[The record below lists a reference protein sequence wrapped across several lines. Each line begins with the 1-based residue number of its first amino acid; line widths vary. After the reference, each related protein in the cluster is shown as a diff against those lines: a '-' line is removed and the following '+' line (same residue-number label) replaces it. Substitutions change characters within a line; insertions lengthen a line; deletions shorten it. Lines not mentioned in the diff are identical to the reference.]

1 MVQVVLMERVHLSK
15 TDSYLSDFLDYL
27 KNEKLYTND
36 TLKNYQIDLK
46 QFKEFLHS
54 KNQDLHI
61 AERSHIESFFMKL
74 NSLGLSPSSLAR
86 KASTLRSYFLFLL
99 KTSVISISPMID
111 IKTPK
116 LSKKLP
122 NILSI
127 SDVDTLCNIDASSS
141 VSKRD
146 RAIIEVMY
154 SSALRLSEL
163 SSLNT
168 DSVDIESKYVKVI
181 GKGKKERILP
191 LGAKASEA
199 LSDWT
204 RVRCDLRPVDNA
216 LFINKFGTR
225 LSNRS
230 IQNRINFWVKKQGLN
245 CKISPHTLRH
255 SCATHLLEASGD
267 LRAVQEFLGHEDIS
281 TTQIYTN
288 INFEY
293 LKKVYE
299 KSHPRARNLK
309 S

>member
-1 MVQVVLMERVHLSK
+1 MVQVVLMEKEHLSK
-15 TDSYLSDFLDYL
+15 IDTYLNDFLNYL
-27 KNEKLYTND
+27 KNEKLYTID
-36 TLKNYQIDLK
+36 TLKNYLIDLK
-46 QFKEFLHS
+46 QFREFLQS
-54 KNQDLHI
+54 NNQDLHT
-61 AERSHIESFFMKL
+61 ADRLHIESFFMKL
-74 NSLGLSPSSLAR
+74 NSLGLSASSLAR

-99 KTSVISISPMID
+99 KTSVISSSPMVG

-127 SDVDTLCNIDASSS
+127 SDVDTLCNIDASNG

-146 RAIIEVMY
+146 RAIIEVLY

-163 SSLNT
+163 SSLDI
-168 DSVDIESKYVKVI
+168 DSVDIEAKCVKVI

-204 RVRCDLRPVDNA
+204 SARCDLHPVDNA
-216 LFINKFGTR
+216 LFINKFGSR

-230 IQNRINFWVKKQGLN
+230 IQNRLNFWVKKQGLN

-288 INFEY
+288 MDFEH
-293 LKKVYE
+293 LNRVY
-299 KSHPRARNLK
+299 KNSHPRA
-309 S
+309 

>member
-1 MVQVVLMERVHLSK
+1 MVLVVLMGREHLSK
-15 TDSYLSDFLDYL
+15 TDAYLSDFLDYL
-27 KNEKLYTND
+27 KNEKLYTID

-46 QFKEFLHS
+46 QFREFLHS
-54 KNQDLHI
+54 KNQDLHT
-61 AERSHIESFFMKL
+61 ADRLHIESFFMKL

-99 KTSVISISPMID
+99 KTSVISISPMIG

-127 SDVDTLCNIDASSS
+127 SDVDTLCNIDASSI

-168 DSVDIESKYVKVI
+168 DSVDTESKCVKVI

-199 LSDWT
+199 LSEWASA
-204 RVRCDLRPVDNA
+204 RRDLRPVDNA

-288 INFEY
+288 MDFEH
-293 LKKVYE
+293 LNRVY
-299 KSHPRARNLK
+299 KNSHPRA
-309 S
+309 

>member
-1 MVQVVLMERVHLSK
+1 MERVHLSK

-46 QFKEFLHS
+46 QISEFLHS
-54 KNQDLHI
+54 KNQDLYTADRI
-61 AERSHIESFFMKL
+61 HIESFFMKL

-163 SSLNT
+163 SSLNI
-168 DSVDIESKYVKVI
+168 DSVDIESKCVKVI

-204 RVRCDLRPVDNA
+204 SARCDLRPVDNA

-288 INFEY
+288 MDFEH
-293 LKKVYE
+293 LNRVYQN
-299 KSHPRARNLK
+299 SHPRA
-309 S
+309 

>member
-1 MVQVVLMERVHLSK
+1 MVRAILTSEQLHIDQFLKYLQYERQ
-15 TDSYLSDFLDYL
+15 
-27 KNEKLYTND
+27 YTND
-36 TLKNYQIDLK
+36 TLVNYKIDLK
-46 QFKEFLHS
+46 QYIEYLKQNNLNIDNVV
-54 KNQDLHI
+54 KNNL
-61 AERSHIESFFMKL
+61 EKFFMNLHK
-74 NSLGLSPSSLAR
+74 LGLSATSLAR
-86 KASTLRSYFLFLL
+86 KASTLRSFYSYLL
-99 KTSVISISPMID
+99 KTSQISIMPMSG

-127 SDVDTLCNIDASSS
+127 SDINILCSISETTMVAL
-141 VSKRD
+141 RD
-146 RAIIEVMY
+146 KAIIEVMY

-163 SSLNT
+163 SQLNI
-168 DSVDIESKYVKVI
+168 DSMDINSKYIKVT

-191 LGAKASEA
+191 LGKQA
-199 LSDWT
+199 LLALQVWITKRAECNPNSA
-204 RVRCDLRPVDNA
+204 A
-216 LFINKFGTR
+216 LFINKYGDR

-288 INFEY
+288 MDFEH
-293 LKKVYE
+293 LNKVY
-299 KSHPRARNLK
+299 KNSHPRA
-309 S
+309 

>member
-1 MVQVVLMERVHLSK
+1 MEREHLSK

-46 QFKEFLHS
+46 QFSEFLHS
-54 KNQDLHI
+54 KNQDLHT
-61 AERSHIESFFMKL
+61 ADRLHIESFFMKL

-163 SSLNT
+163 SSLNI
-168 DSVDIESKYVKVI
+168 DSVDIESKCVKVI

-204 RVRCDLRPVDNA
+204 SARRDLRPVDNS

-288 INFEY
+288 MDFEH
-293 LKKVYE
+293 LNRVY
-299 KSHPRARNLK
+299 KNSHPRA
-309 S
+309 

>member
-1 MVQVVLMERVHLSK
+1 MTPSK
-15 TDSYLSDFLDYL
+15 TIRSISSNL
-27 KNEKLYTND
+27 KNFCIVNNLTKLFSA
-36 TLKNYQIDLK
+36 TLLLELSQSTADRL
-46 QFKEFLHS
+46 
-54 KNQDLHI
+54 
-61 AERSHIESFFMKL
+61 HIESFFMRL

-127 SDVDTLCNIDASSS
+127 RDVDTLCNIDASSS

-163 SSLNT
+163 SSLNI
-168 DSVDIESKYVKVI
+168 DSVDIESKCVKVI

-204 RVRCDLRPVDNA
+204 SARCDLRPVDNA

-245 CKISPHTLRH
+245 CKISPHTLSH

-281 TTQIYTN
+281 TTQIYTSMD
-288 INFEY
+288 FEH
-293 LKKVYE
+293 LNRVY
-299 KSHPRARNLK
+299 KNSHPRA
-309 S
+309 

>member
-1 MVQVVLMERVHLSK
+1 MVQVLLMEREHLSK
-15 TDSYLSDFLDYL
+15 SDSYLSGFLNYL
-27 KNEKLYTND
+27 KNEKLYTID

-46 QFKEFLHS
+46 QLREFLHS
-54 KNQDLHI
+54 INQDLHTAGRI
-61 AERSHIESFFMKL
+61 DIESFFMKL

-99 KTSVISISPMID
+99 KTSEISISPMID

-163 SSLNT
+163 SSLNI
-168 DSVDIESKYVKVI
+168 DSVDIESKCVKVI

-199 LSDWT
+199 LSEWT
-204 RVRCDLRPVDNA
+204 SARRDLRPVDNA

-288 INFEY
+288 MDFEH
-293 LKKVYE
+293 LNRVY
-299 KSHPRARNLK
+299 KNSHPRA
-309 S
+309 

>member
-1 MVQVVLMERVHLSK
+1 MEREHLSK
-15 TDSYLSDFLDYL
+15 TDSYLGGFLDYL
-27 KNEKLYTND
+27 KNEKLYTID

-46 QFKEFLHS
+46 QFREFLHS
-54 KNQDLHI
+54 KNQDLHT
-61 AERSHIESFFMKL
+61 ADRLHIESFFMKL

-168 DSVDIESKYVKVI
+168 DSVDIESKCVKVI

-199 LSDWT
+199 LSEWT
-204 RVRCDLRPVDNA
+204 SARYDLRPVDNA

-288 INFEY
+288 MDFEH
-293 LKKVYE
+293 LNRVY
-299 KSHPRARNLK
+299 KNSHPRA
-309 S
+309 

>member
-1 MVQVVLMERVHLSK
+1 MEKEHLSK
-15 TDSYLSDFLDYL
+15 IDTYLNDFLNYL
-27 KNEKLYTND
+27 KNEKLYTID
-36 TLKNYQIDLK
+36 TLKNYLIDLK
-46 QFKEFLHS
+46 QFREFLQS
-54 KNQDLHI
+54 NNQDLHT
-61 AERSHIESFFMKL
+61 ADRLHIESFFMKL
-74 NSLGLSPSSLAR
+74 NSLGLSASSLAR

-99 KTSVISISPMID
+99 KTSVISSSPMVG

-127 SDVDTLCNIDASSS
+127 SDVDTLCNIDASNG

-146 RAIIEVMY
+146 RAIIEVLY

-163 SSLNT
+163 SSLDI
-168 DSVDIESKYVKVI
+168 DSVDIEAKYVKVI

-204 RVRCDLRPVDNA
+204 SARCDLHPVDNA
-216 LFINKFGTR
+216 LFINKFGSR

-230 IQNRINFWVKKQGLN
+230 IQNRLNFWVKKQGLN

-288 INFEY
+288 MDFEH
-293 LKKVYE
+293 LNRVY
-299 KSHPRARNLK
+299 KNSHPRA
-309 S
+309 

>member
-1 MVQVVLMERVHLSK
+1 MEREHLSK
-15 TDSYLSDFLDYL
+15 TDSHLSDFLDYL

-36 TLKNYQIDLK
+36 TLKNYQIDLR
-46 QFKEFLHS
+46 QFSEFLHS
-54 KNQDLHI
+54 KNQDLYTTD
-61 AERSHIESFFMKL
+61 RLHIESFFMKL

-163 SSLNT
+163 SSLNI
-168 DSVDIESKYVKVI
+168 DSADIESKCVKVI
-181 GKGKKERILP
+181 GKGRKERILP
-191 LGAKASEA
+191 LGEKASEA
-199 LSDWT
+199 LSDWISA
-204 RVRCDLRPVDNA
+204 RCDLRPVDNA
-216 LFINKFGTR
+216 LFINKFGSR

-288 INFEY
+288 MDFEH
-293 LKKVYE
+293 LNRVY
-299 KSHPRARNLK
+299 KNSHPRA
-309 S
+309 

>member
-1 MVQVVLMERVHLSK
+1 MVQVVLMERGHLSK
-15 TDSYLSDFLDYL
+15 IDSYLSDFLDYL

-46 QFKEFLHS
+46 QFSEFLHS
-54 KNQDLHI
+54 KNQDLYT
-61 AERSHIESFFMKL
+61 ADRLHIESFFMKL

-99 KTSVISISPMID
+99 KTSVISISPMIA

-163 SSLNT
+163 SSLNI
-168 DSVDIESKYVKVI
+168 DSVDIESKCVKVI

-204 RVRCDLRPVDNA
+204 SARCDLRPVDNA

-288 INFEY
+288 MDFEH
-293 LKKVYE
+293 LNRVY
-299 KSHPRARNLK
+299 KNSHPRA
-309 S
+309 

>member
-1 MVQVVLMERVHLSK
+1 MKRVHLNK
-15 TDSYLSDFLDYL
+15 IDSYLSNFLDYL
-27 KNEKLYTND
+27 KNEKLYTTD

-46 QFKEFLHS
+46 QFREFLYS
-54 KNQDLHI
+54 KNKDLI
-61 AERSHIESFFMKL
+61 TIDSLHIESFFMKL

-86 KASTLRSYFLFLL
+86 KASTLRSFFLFLL
-99 KTSVISISPMID
+99 KTSVISISPMIG

-122 NILSI
+122 DILSI
-127 SDVDTLCNIDASSS
+127 SDINTLCNIDTSSG

-163 SSLNT
+163 SSLNI
-168 DSVDIESKYVKVI
+168 DSVDIESKCVKVM

-199 LSDWT
+199 LLEWT
-204 RVRCDLRPVDNA
+204 SVRCDLRPVDNA
-216 LFINKFGTR
+216 LFINKYGTR

-288 INFEY
+288 MDFEH
-293 LKKVYE
+293 LNRVY
-299 KSHPRARNLK
+299 KNSHPRA
-309 S
+309 

>member
-1 MVQVVLMERVHLSK
+1 MEREHLSK

-46 QFKEFLHS
+46 QFSEFLHS
-54 KNQDLHI
+54 KNQDLYT
-61 AERSHIESFFMKL
+61 ADSLHIESFFMKL

-163 SSLNT
+163 SSLNI
-168 DSVDIESKYVKVI
+168 DSIDIESKCVKVI

-204 RVRCDLRPVDNA
+204 SARCDLRPVDNA

-230 IQNRINFWVKKQGLN
+230 IQNRINFWVKRQGLN

-281 TTQIYTN
+281 TTQIYTSMD
-288 INFEY
+288 FEH
-293 LKKVYE
+293 LNRVY
-299 KSHPRARNLK
+299 KNSHPRA
-309 S
+309 

>member
-1 MVQVVLMERVHLSK
+1 MEREHLSK
-15 TDSYLSDFLDYL
+15 TDLYLSDFLDYL

-46 QFKEFLHS
+46 QISEFLHS
-54 KNQDLHI
+54 KNQDLYT
-61 AERSHIESFFMKL
+61 ADRPHIESFFMKL

-163 SSLNT
+163 SSLNI
-168 DSVDIESKYVKVI
+168 DSVDIESKCVKVM

-204 RVRCDLRPVDNA
+204 SARCDLRPVDNA

-288 INFEY
+288 MDFEH
-293 LKKVYE
+293 LNRVY
-299 KSHPRARNLK
+299 KNSHPRA
-309 S
+309 

>member
-1 MVQVVLMERVHLSK
+1 MVQVVLMEREHLSK
-15 TDSYLSDFLDYL
+15 KDSYLSDFLDYL

-46 QFKEFLHS
+46 QFSEFLHS
-54 KNQDLHI
+54 KNQDLYT
-61 AERSHIESFFMKL
+61 ADRLNIESFFMKL

-111 IKTPK
+111 VKTPK

-127 SDVDTLCNIDASSS
+127 SDVDTLCNIDASSI

-163 SSLNT
+163 SSLNI
-168 DSVDIESKYVKVI
+168 DSVDIESKCVKVI

-204 RVRCDLRPVDNA
+204 SVRCDLRPVDNA
-216 LFINKFGTR
+216 LFINKFGSR

-288 INFEY
+288 MDFEH
-293 LKKVYE
+293 LNKVY
-299 KSHPRARNLK
+299 KNSHPRA
-309 S
+309 

>member
-1 MVQVVLMERVHLSK
+1 MERELLSK
-15 TDSYLSDFLDYL
+15 SDSYLSGFLDYL
-27 KNEKLYTND
+27 KNEKLYTID

-46 QFKEFLHS
+46 QFREFSHS
-54 KNQDLHI
+54 KNQDLHT
-61 AERSHIESFFMKL
+61 ADRLHIESFFMKL

-163 SSLNT
+163 SGLNI
-168 DSVDIESKYVKVI
+168 DSVDIASKCVKVI

-199 LSDWT
+199 LSDWISA
-204 RVRCDLRPVDNA
+204 RCDLRPVDNA

-288 INFEY
+288 MDFEH
-293 LKKVYE
+293 LNRVY
-299 KSHPRARNLK
+299 KNSHPRA
-309 S
+309 

>member
-1 MVQVVLMERVHLSK
+1 MVQVVSMEREHLSK
-15 TDSYLSDFLDYL
+15 TDSYLSGFLDYL
-27 KNEKLYTND
+27 KNEKLYTID

-46 QFKEFLHS
+46 QFSEFLHS
-54 KNQDLHI
+54 KNQDLYTTD
-61 AERSHIESFFMKL
+61 RLHIESFFMKL

-163 SSLNT
+163 SSLNI
-168 DSVDIESKYVKVI
+168 DSVDIESKCVKVI

-204 RVRCDLRPVDNA
+204 SARCDLRPVDNA

-288 INFEY
+288 MDFEH
-293 LKKVYE
+293 LNRVY
-299 KSHPRARNLK
+299 KNSHPRA
-309 S
+309 

>member
-1 MVQVVLMERVHLSK
+1 MSK
-15 TDSYLSDFLDYL
+15 TDSYLGGFLDYL
-27 KNEKLYTND
+27 KNEKLYTID

-46 QFKEFLHS
+46 QFREFSHS
-54 KNQDLHI
+54 KNQDLHT
-61 AERSHIESFFMKL
+61 ADRLHIESFFMKL

-168 DSVDIESKYVKVI
+168 DSVDTESKCVKVI

-199 LSDWT
+199 LSEWT
-204 RVRCDLRPVDNA
+204 SARRDLRPVDNA

-288 INFEY
+288 MDFEH
-293 LKKVYE
+293 LNRVY
-299 KSHPRARNLK
+299 KNSHPRA
-309 S
+309 

>member
-1 MVQVVLMERVHLSK
+1 MVQVVLMEREHLSK

-27 KNEKLYTND
+27 KNEKLYTID

-46 QFKEFLHS
+46 QFREFLHS
-54 KNQDLHI
+54 KNQDLHT
-61 AERSHIESFFMKL
+61 ADRLHIESFFMKL

-168 DSVDIESKYVKVI
+168 DSVDIESKCVKVI

-199 LSDWT
+199 LSEWT
-204 RVRCDLRPVDNA
+204 SARRDLRPVDNA

-288 INFEY
+288 MDFEH
-293 LKKVYE
+293 LNRVY
-299 KSHPRARNLK
+299 KNSHPRA
-309 S
+309 

>member
-1 MVQVVLMERVHLSK
+1 MVQVVLMERAHLIK

-46 QFKEFLHS
+46 QFSEFLHS
-54 KNQDLHI
+54 KNQDLYT
-61 AERSHIESFFMKL
+61 ADRLHIESFFMKL

-99 KTSVISISPMID
+99 KTSVISSSPMID

-163 SSLNT
+163 SSLNI
-168 DSVDIESKYVKVI
+168 DSVDIESKCVKVI

-204 RVRCDLRPVDNA
+204 SARCDLRPVDNA

-288 INFEY
+288 MDFEH
-293 LKKVYE
+293 LNRVY
-299 KSHPRARNLK
+299 KNSHPRA
-309 S
+309 

>member
-1 MVQVVLMERVHLSK
+1 MERELLSK
-15 TDSYLSDFLDYL
+15 SDSYLSGFLDYL
-27 KNEKLYTND
+27 KNEKLYTID

-46 QFKEFLHS
+46 QFREFLHS
-54 KNQDLHI
+54 KNQDLHT
-61 AERSHIESFFMKL
+61 ADRLHIESFFMKL

-127 SDVDTLCNIDASSS
+127 SDVDTLCNINASSS

-163 SSLNT
+163 SSLNI
-168 DSVDIESKYVKVI
+168 DSVDIESKCVKVI

-199 LSDWT
+199 LSEWT
-204 RVRCDLRPVDNA
+204 SARYELRPADNA

-288 INFEY
+288 MDFEH
-293 LKKVYE
+293 LNRVY
-299 KSHPRARNLK
+299 KNSHPRA
-309 S
+309 

>member
-1 MVQVVLMERVHLSK
+1 MEKEHLSK
-15 TDSYLSDFLDYL
+15 IDTHLSDFLNYL
-27 KNEKLYTND
+27 KNEKLYTID
-36 TLKNYQIDLK
+36 TLKNYLIDLK
-46 QFKEFLHS
+46 QIREFLQS
-54 KNQDLHI
+54 NNQDLHT
-61 AERSHIESFFMKL
+61 ADKLHIESFFMRL
-74 NSLGLSPSSLAR
+74 NSLGLSASSLAR

-99 KTSVISISPMID
+99 KTSVISSSPMVG

-127 SDVDTLCNIDASSS
+127 SDVDTLCNIDASNG

-163 SSLNT
+163 SSLDI
-168 DSVDIESKYVKVI
+168 DSVDIEAKCVKVI

-204 RVRCDLRPVDNA
+204 SARCDLHPVDNA
-216 LFINKFGTR
+216 LFINKFGSR

-230 IQNRINFWVKKQGLN
+230 IQNRLNFWVKKQGLN

-288 INFEY
+288 MDFEH
-293 LKKVYE
+293 LNRVY
-299 KSHPRARNLK
+299 KNSHPRA
-309 S
+309 

>member
-1 MVQVVLMERVHLSK
+1 MVQVLLMEREHLSK
-15 TDSYLSDFLDYL
+15 ADSYLSDFLDYL

-46 QFKEFLHS
+46 QFSEFLHS
-54 KNQDLHI
+54 KNQVLYTADRL
-61 AERSHIESFFMKL
+61 HIESFFMKL

-163 SSLNT
+163 SSLNI

-204 RVRCDLRPVDNA
+204 SARRDLRPVDNA

-288 INFEY
+288 MDFEH
-293 LKKVYE
+293 LNRVY
-299 KSHPRARNLK
+299 KNSHPRA
-309 S
+309 